1 MNEQMSDAQMIE
13 DRQQTTEKSLASDFC
28 ALNSEKSLT
37 SDLCDLMSGVY
48 VTASVLLEYLFCP
61 RFIYF
66 MNCLCIDQN
75 EDKRFKV
82 LKGREVHEGKER
94 INIDYLR
101 RRIGC
106 VGKEIG
112 VYMTSAKYHIK
123 GEVDEVLTLSDGAM
137 APLDY
142 KYAEY
147 RETVFRTQ
155 RYQSVFYGLLIKENY
170 SREVKKGYICYVRSK
185 NLLKEIQITD
195 KDFSE
200 LRSIIA
206 EIIDISQ
213 KGYYPKGTKYKAQC
227 IDCCYRNIC
236 V

>member
-1 MNEQMSDAQMIE
+1 MTE
-13 DRQQTTEKSLASDFC
+13 DRIQTTEERDQTKEQSLSSDFC
-28 ALNSEKSLT
+28 DLT
-37 SDLCDLMSGVY
+37 SGVY

-82 LKGREVHEGKER
+82 LKGREIHEEKGKV
-94 INIDYLR
+94 NIDYLR
-101 RRIGC
+101 KKIGC
-106 VGKEIG
+106 VGKETG
-112 VYMTSAKYHIK
+112 VYMASDKYHIH
-123 GEVDEVLTLSDGAM
+123 GEVDEVLTLSDGTM

-147 RETVFRTQ
+147 RDTIFRTQ

-170 SREVKKGYICYVRSK
+170 GREVKKGFVCYVRSK
-185 NLLKEIQITD
+185 NLLKEIEIYD
-195 KDFSE
+195 KDFVE
-200 LRSIIA
+200 LQAMID
-206 EIIDISQ
+206 EIIDITQ
-213 KGYYPKGTKYKAQC
+213 KCYYPKSTKYKAQC